1 MSGAPRG
8 NELSPRGVLP
18 GTMNGLLTAAG
29 LRDYVEA
36 RLDAV
41 FETLDDH
48 ITAAMGELPAAG
60 ADYRNLWQSIGQ
72 QVGGGKNLRPSLT
85 LAAYAGLGGDED
97 DAILPVAAAMEMLHI
112 AMLIH
117 DDVLDHDEVR
127 RGRLNVAGL
136 RRAALDGSPLSPQR
150 VDDHVLAAALLG
162 GDLALASAYDLISRA
177 SLPAHHRLACLD
189 LVTRAIRTTIAGEL
203 LDMYGDLVEPTEANS
218 LLVAE
223 LKTATYSCVVPLRA
237 GAQLA
242 GADPTMV
249 THLERIGASL
259 GLSFQLVDDDLGVFG
274 DPAVTGKSVLS
285 DRREGKRTELLR
297 LGFHMADAAG
307 REVLTNAVGNPHVDA
322 AAATAVRD
330 VLEASGARGR
340 ALKVARQHA
349 RTARRIAQ
357 ERVAAPL
364 SGYLIELIDCLEER
378 TS

>member
-1 MSGAPRG
+1 MSATPRG
-8 NELSPRGVLP
+8 NEWPSRGVLP
-18 GTMNGLLTAAG
+18 GTMTGLLTAAG
-29 LRDYVEA
+29 LHDYVST

-41 FETLDDH
+41 LETLDDH
-48 ITAAMGELPAAG
+48 VSKAMGELPAAG
-60 ADYRNLWQSIGQ
+60 ADYRNLWHALGQ

-85 LAAYAGLGGDED
+85 LAAYAGLGGNDD
-97 DAILPVAAAMEMLHI
+97 DAILPVAAAMEMLHL

-117 DDVLDHDEVR
+117 DDILDHDEVR
-127 RGRLNVAGL
+127 RGKPNVAGM
-136 RRAALDGSPLSPQR
+136 RRAELADSHLSEAR

-177 SLPAHHRLACLD
+177 ALPAHHRLACLD

-203 LDMYGDLVEPTEANS
+203 LDIHGDLVDPTEANS

-223 LKTATYSCVVPLRA
+223 LKTATYSCVVPLLA

-249 THLERIGASL
+249 THLERLGASL

-285 DRREGKRTELLR
+285 DLREGKRTELLR

-307 REVLTNAVGNPHVDA
+307 REVLAAAVGNPDLDEA
-322 AAATAVRD
+322 AAAAVRD
-330 VLEASGARGR
+330 VLETSGARAR

-349 RTARRIAQ
+349 RTSRRIAM

-364 SGYLIELIDCLEER
+364 SGYLIDLIDSLEER